1 VWECSLCLLQ
11 PLSELLAAASWGCRF
26 LDVEPEGLEFELG
39 FEGTEFTPLQEILPQ
54 NQDK

>member
-1 VWECSLCLLQ
+1 MWECSLCLLQ